1 MSFLNSRRIVLASFA
16 CLWLNAAW
24 ADQIV
29 LKNGDRVT
37 GGVIKK
43 DGKTLTL
50 KTDHLGAV
58 TMPWDQV
65 QSITTEKPVTVVL
78 QDGRTVKGTLA
89 TADGNVVIATETA
102 KVGVTP
108 GQIATIRNA
117 DEQKAYERLLKP
129 AWDDL
134 WAGNASLGF
143 AGTVGNAETQTFS
156 VGTTVARATNNDKT
170 SLYFNA
176 IKASAS
182 ANGKNSD
189 TAQAVRGGWAYNHNF
204 AKRVF
209 ASGFNDYE
217 FDKFQDLNL
226 RFVIGGGVGYQVVK
240 GERASLN
247 LLAGADFNRSAFTT
261 LTQKSA
267 EFYWGDGCTLKL
279 SAVTMLT
286 QSFRMFD
293 DLTYT
298 GTYRVNG
305 DLTASTKLKK
315 WLTWNLSVSD
325 RYLSNPAPG
334 RKTNDFLY
342 TTGLGIAFAQ

>member
-1 MSFLNSRRIVLASFA
+1 LASFA
-16 CLWLNAAW
+16 CLWLSAAW

-37 GGVIKK
+37 GGVVKK
-43 DGKTLTL
+43 DGKTLTV
-50 KTDHLGAV
+50 KTDQLGAV
-58 TMPWDQV
+58 AIPWDQV
-65 QSITTEKPVTVVL
+65 QSIATEKPVTVVL
-78 QDGRTVKGTLA
+78 QDGRTVKGTLS
-89 TADGNVVIATETA
+89 TADANLVIATETA
-102 KVGVTP
+102 KVTVTP
-108 GQIATIRNA
+108 AQVTTIRNA
-117 DEQKAYERLLKP
+117 DEQKTYERLLKP

-143 AGTVGNAETQTFS
+143 AGTVGNAETQTFT

-176 IKASAS
+176 IKASAQVS
-182 ANGKNSD
+182 GVDAE

-209 ASGFNDYE
+209 ASGFNDNEY
-217 FDKFQDLNL
+217 DRFQNLNL
-226 RFVIGGGVGYQVVK
+226 RFVIGGGLGYQAVK

-247 LLAGADFNRSAFTT
+247 LLAGADFNRSAFFTS
-261 LTQKSA
+261 TQKSA
-267 EFYWGDGCTLKL
+267 EFYWGDGYTLKL
-279 SAVTMLT
+279 TSATMLT

-315 WLTWNLSVSD
+315 WLTWNLSLSD
-325 RYLSNPAPG
+325 RYLSNPVPG